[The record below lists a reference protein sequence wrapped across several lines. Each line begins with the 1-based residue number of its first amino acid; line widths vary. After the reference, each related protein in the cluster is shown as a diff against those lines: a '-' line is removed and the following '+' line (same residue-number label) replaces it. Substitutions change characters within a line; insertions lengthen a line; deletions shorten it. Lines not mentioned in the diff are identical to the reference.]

1 MKVLISALVLFLSL
15 TVQGN
20 SLVFDCSVEDF
31 FVSDKTAPKKF
42 IEGNLSKRF
51 VIAVEDESIIVTS
64 ISDVYSSSL
73 TRYKILSWDFK
84 TIKAINSDS
93 DFSSHIIVL
102 DERNEDATI
111 SFQGS
116 DYINVWFLDCQKQ

>member
-1 MKVLISALVLFLSL
+1 
-15 TVQGN
+15 
-20 SLVFDCSVEDF
+20 
-31 FVSDKTAPKKF
+31 
-42 IEGNLSKRF
+42 
-51 VIAVEDESIIVTS
+51 
-64 ISDVYSSSL
+64 L

-93 DFSSHIIVL
+93 DFSSYIIVL